1 MQAQQFSNCKQRLI
15 VGCEL
20 QFSQSG
26 ICELLVNNLAV
37 SRNSCQS
44 VLHQSVLSFYIISNL
59 QLKKSKINKV
69 IDVFQSRYTSNSN
82 HKIYYDLNGDELEKI
97 CKHLY
102 KYRLITEAGNGLQ
115 VMKWLFYRL
124 CKIPRKTTAV
134 ESYFSALTGLAIL
147 LKQKSTT
154 NDSVKTF
161 TTDLFYVTTLNG
173 CFWIW
178 RQFL

>member
-97 CKHLY
+97 CKHLC
-102 KYRLITEAGNGLQ
+102 KYRLIIEAAVYRYRNDCSTDFAKFLGKRPRWSTILVQLQ
-115 VMKWLFYRL
+115 ALQFY
-124 CKIPRKTTAV
+124 
-134 ESYFSALTGLAIL
+134 
-147 LKQKSTT
+147 
-154 NDSVKTF
+154 
-161 TTDLFYVTTLNG
+161 
-173 CFWIW
+173 
-178 RQFL
+178 